1 MQNNFMGGKINS
13 GTIADKVISKKISL
27 RIKQYKR
34 LRMAKKMKALYFLL
48 LIPIIHLFIF
58 EYIPMY
64 GIIIAFKD
72 FNPSKG
78 IFGSEWNN
86 FEHFIR
92 LFTGFEFNR
101 VFINTLIISIL
112 KLVCGFPAPIILA
125 ILLNE
130 MRNMI
135 LKRTIQTISYL
146 PHFISWVILA
156 GMVSEIF
163 SPQRGVFNYI
173 ITLFGGKPIYFLA
186 SKDWF
191 RPVLVLT
198 QIWKNAGWGSII
210 YLATLSSIDIE
221 SYDSATIDGANR
233 FQKAVHITIP
243 GLVPVITI
251 LFILNLGKI
260 LNAGFDQVINLYNPL
275 AYEIADIIDT
285 YVYRIGLIDAKYD
298 FASAV
303 GVFKNVVGVLLIF
316 TSNAVIRKFNEYG
329 IW

>member
-1 MQNNFMGGKINS
+1 I
-13 GTIADKVISKKISL
+13 
-27 RIKQYKR
+27 
-34 LRMAKKMKALYFLL
+34 
-48 LIPIIHLFIF
+48 
-58 EYIPMY
+58 
-64 GIIIAFKD
+64 
-72 FNPSKG
+72 
-78 IFGSEWNN
+78 
-86 FEHFIR
+86 
-92 LFTGFEFNR
+92 
-101 VFINTLIISIL
+101 FINTLIISIL